1 MKNLEKTLKMMKK
14 EENLEKTLKI
24 DVDLENDLEIQ
35 NSSPSLKNFR
45 LRRFK
50 KMALN
55 FDF

>member
-1 MKNLEKTLKMMKK
+1 MKK

-35 NSSPSLKNFR
+35 NSSPSLKIFR

>member
-1 MKNLEKTLKMMKK
+1 MKK

-24 DVDLENDLEIQ
+24 DLTLKIAFEIQ
-35 NSSPSLKNFR
+35 NSSPSFQNFR

>member
-14 EENLEKTLKI
+14 EENLEKPLKI

-35 NSSPSLKNFR
+35 NSSPSFQNFR

-55 FDF
+55 LDF